1 MVNQRGASVVEYA
14 LLVSLIS
21 CITFVAVG
29 RVGSSVEVPVSV
41 LGTSFERGA
50 DGQPI
55 GPGSCSGN
63 SGGNAHVNANNCH
76 DK

>member
-14 LLVSLIS
+14 LLVALIS
-21 CITFVAVG
+21 CIAFVAVG

-41 LGTSFERGA
+41 LGTHFERGA

-55 GPGSCSGN
+55 GPDACSGN
-63 SGGNAHVNANNCH
+63 SDDNAHEDANNCH
-76 DK
+76 DR